1 MVKRRMIDPKIYL
14 KNGQTVTPPPFLIP
28 AAEEPYSGTRQ
39 IVMLENDP
47 AGWYSSFVRDV
58 ITCHC
63 APSLAITWKFSS
75 YFLFFLVSFLVSILS
90 TLNER
95 FGCVRRN
102 IQPALINCHATI
114 FLVWS

>member
-47 AGWYSSFVRDV
+47 AGWYSSFVRNV

-63 APSLAITWKFSS
+63 APCWL
-75 YFLFFLVSFLVSILS
+75 
-90 TLNER
+90 TL
-95 FGCVRRN
+95 
-102 IQPALINCHATI
+102 
-114 FLVWS
+114 